1 MQALHING
9 NDLTLEAVREVAQPD
24 VRRPVL
30 LDPDAR
36 EAVNRA
42 RAVVDTLV
50 ANNRISYAITTGVGK
65 LSDVHIVGDQ
75 VRELQI
81 NLVRSH
87 AVGVGE
93 PLSIPDT
100 RAMMLLRA
108 NSLAKGN
115 SGIRGISIDTICE
128 MLNRGVTPMVPSQGS
143 VGASGDLA
151 PLAHLALALIGEGE
165 CLDEKGGR
173 IPSAEALKRAQI
185 KPLVLEAK
193 EAVSLINGT
202 QAMLAI
208 GILMVLA
215 AETLVDTADVIGA
228 MACDA
233 LKGTNVAFD
242 ERIQKARPHAGQIR
256 TAANLRR
263 LLEQSQIR
271 DSHRDCGR
279 VQDAYSLR
287 CIPQVHGAVRDT
299 LAHCRSVF
307 ETETNSAVD
316 NPLVFVKNPKAM
328 DGEGDVL
335 SGGNFH
341 GEPLAFALDFLAI
354 ALSALA
360 GISERRLERMVNPAL
375 SEGLPPFLAPGAGM
389 NSGFMMPQVT
399 AAALVSENKVLSH
412 PASVDSITTSGNK
425 EDFVSMGMTAASKL
439 KRVVEN
445 TRNTLAIEAMAA
457 AQAIDFLAPL
467 KTSKPLQQAHAAIR
481 AVCATMEK
489 DRVMYRGFRTHCEF
503 DCERQ
508 AGRRSALNIL
518 TKICPLEICH
528 HDHELAEGKGPATR
542 FSPTPRCLM
551 RSRRE
556 RIAVYSHPLSALDSP
571 RFNASP
577 PRGAPELSAFSP

>member
-1 MQALHING
+1 
-9 NDLTLEAVREVAQPD
+9 VREVAHLD

-36 EAVNRA
+36 EAVGRA
-42 RAVVDTLV
+42 RAVVDALV
-50 ANNRISYAITTGVGK
+50 ANNKVSYAITTGVGK
-65 LSDVHIVGDQ
+65 LSDVRIAGEQ
-75 VRELQI
+75 IRELQI

-93 PLSIPDT
+93 PLSVPET

-108 NSLAKGN
+108 ASLSKGH
-115 SGIRGISIDTICE
+115 SGVRAVIIDTLCE
-128 MLNRGVTPMVPSQGS
+128 MLNRGVTPFVPSQGS

-165 CLDEKGGR
+165 CFDEKGAR

-193 EAVSLINGT
+193 ESISLINGT
-202 QAMLAI
+202 QAMLAV
-208 GILMVLA
+208 GTLSLLA
-215 AETLVDTADVIGA
+215 AETLNDSADVIGA
-228 MACDA
+228 MVCDA
-233 LKGTNVAFD
+233 LKGTDVAYD
-242 ERIQKARPHAGQIR
+242 ERIHKARPHAGQMK

-263 LLEQSQIR
+263 LLEGSQIR

-299 LAHCRSVF
+299 LAHCRAVF
-307 ETETNSAVD
+307 ETEANSAVD
-316 NPLVFVKNPKAM
+316 NPLVFVKNAKAA
-328 DGEGDVL
+328 DGEGDVI

-354 ALSALA
+354 ALCALA
-360 GISERRLERMVNPAL
+360 GISERRIERLVNPAL
-375 SEGLPPFLAPGAGM
+375 SEGLPPFLAPGAGL

-399 AAALVSENKVLSH
+399 AAALVSENKVLAH

-425 EDFVSMGMTAASKL
+425 EDYVSMGMTAAIKL
-439 KRVVEN
+439 KKIVEN

-481 AVCATMEK
+481 AVCPTMEK
-489 DRVMYRGFRTHCEF
+489 DRVMYQDFASIAEMIA
-503 DCERQ
+503 
-508 AGRRSALNIL
+508 AGKVAEAL
-518 TKICPLEICH
+518 
-528 HDHELAEGKGPATR
+528 R
-542 FSPTPRCLM
+542 
-551 RSRRE
+551 
-556 RIAVYSHPLSALDSP
+556 
-571 RFNASP
+571 
-577 PRGAPELSAFSP
+577 

>member
-9 NDLTLEAVREVAQPD
+9 NDLTPEAVCEVAAQN
-24 VRRPVL
+24 RPVL
-30 LDPDAR
+30 LLADAR

-50 ANNRISYAITTGVGK
+50 ANNKVSYAITTGVGK
-65 LSDVHIVGDQ
+65 LSDVRIVGDQ
-75 VRELQI
+75 IRELQV

-93 PLSIPDT
+93 SLPIAET

-115 SGIRGISIDTICE
+115 SGVRAATIDTICE
-128 MLNRGVTPMVPSQGS
+128 MLNRGVTPFVPSQGS

-165 CLDEKGGR
+165 CLDEKNAR
-173 IPSAEALKRAQI
+173 ITSSQALKQAQI

-202 QAMLAI
+202 QAMLAV
-208 GILMVLA
+208 GTLMLLA
-215 AETLVDTADVIGA
+215 AETLVDSADVIGA
-228 MACDA
+228 MSCDA
-233 LKGTNVAFD
+233 LKGTDVAFD
-242 ERIQKARPHAGQIR
+242 ERIQNARPHPGQIK

-263 LLEQSQIR
+263 LLEGSEIR
-271 DSHRDCGR
+271 RSHRDCGR

-287 CIPQVHGAVRDT
+287 CMPQVHGAVRDT
-299 LAHCRSVF
+299 LAHCRQVF
-307 ETETNSAVD
+307 ETEMNSAVD
-316 NPLVFVKNPKAM
+316 NPLVFVHNPKTI

-341 GEPLAFALDFLAI
+341 GEPLAFALDFMAI

-360 GISERRLERMVNPAL
+360 GISERRLERLVNPAL
-375 SEGLPPFLAPGAGM
+375 SEGLPPFLAPGAGL

-399 AAALVSENKVLSH
+399 AAALASENKVLAH

-425 EDFVSMGMTAASKL
+425 EDYVSMGMTAANKL
-439 KRVVEN
+439 RRIVDN

-457 AQAIDFLAPL
+457 AQAIDLLAPL
-467 KTSKPLQQAHAAIR
+467 KPSRPLQRAHSAIR
-481 AVCATMEK
+481 EACATMDK
-489 DRVMYRGFRTHCEF
+489 DRTMYQDF
-503 DCERQ
+503 
-508 AGRRSALNIL
+508 A
-518 TKICPLEICH
+518 
-528 HDHELAEGKGPATR
+528 
-542 FSPTPRCLM
+542 
-551 RSRRE
+551 
-556 RIAVYSHPLSALDSP
+556 RIAAIIAAGKLAAVLP
-571 RFNASP
+571 
-577 PRGAPELSAFSP
+577 

>member
-1 MQALHING
+1 LKALHING
-9 NDLTLEAVREVAQPD
+9 SDLTLEAVREVAD
-24 VRRPVL
+24 LNARRPVL

-36 EAVNRA
+36 EAVDRA

-50 ANNRISYAITTGVGK
+50 ANNKISYAITTGVGK
-65 LSDVHIVGDQ
+65 LSDVRIAGEQ
-75 VRELQI
+75 IRELQV

-93 PLSIPDT
+93 PLAISET

-108 NSLAKGN
+108 NSLSKGH
-115 SGIRGISIDTICE
+115 SGVRAVTIDTICE
-128 MLNRGVTPMVPSQGS
+128 LLNRGVTPFVPSQGS

-165 CLDEKGGR
+165 CFDDKGAR
-173 IPSAEALKRAQI
+173 ISSAEALRRAQI

-202 QAMLAI
+202 QAMLAV
-208 GILMVLA
+208 GVLSLLA
-215 AETLVDTADVIGA
+215 TETLIDTADVIGA

-233 LKGTNVAFD
+233 LKGTDVAYD
-242 ERIQKARPHAGQIR
+242 ERIHKARPHAGQTR

-263 LLEQSQIR
+263 LLEGSQIR

-299 LAHCRSVF
+299 LTHCRVVF
-307 ETETNSAVD
+307 ETEANSAVD
-316 NPLVFVKNPKAM
+316 NPLVFVKNSKAA

-360 GISERRLERMVNPAL
+360 GISERRLERLVNPAL
-375 SEGLPPFLAPGAGM
+375 SEGLPPFLASGAGL

-399 AAALVSENKVLSH
+399 AAALVSENKVLAH

-425 EDFVSMGMTAASKL
+425 EDYVSMGMTAAIKL
-439 KRVVEN
+439 KKIVEN

-467 KTSKPLQQAHAAIR
+467 KTSKPLQHAHAAIR
-481 AVCATMEK
+481 AVCATMDK
-489 DRVMYRGFRTHCEF
+489 DRVMYQDFARI
-503 DCERQ
+503 
-508 AGRRSALNIL
+508 A
-518 TKICPLEICH
+518 
-528 HDHELAEGKGPATR
+528 ELIAEGKVA
-542 FSPTPRCLM
+542 
-551 RSRRE
+551 E
-556 RIAVYSHPLSALDSP
+556 AV
-571 RFNASP
+571 R
-577 PRGAPELSAFSP
+577 